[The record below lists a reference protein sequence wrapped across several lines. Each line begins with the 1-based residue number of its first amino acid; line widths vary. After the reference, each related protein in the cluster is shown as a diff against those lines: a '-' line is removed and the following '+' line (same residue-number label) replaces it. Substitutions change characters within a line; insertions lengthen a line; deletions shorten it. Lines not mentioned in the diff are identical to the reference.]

1 MKKPIY
7 ITILG
12 FIRITITEQIS
23 FIKIFGFGIERYSS
37 QGKNHVAFFR
47 D

>member
-23 FIKIFGFGIERYSS
+23 YIKIFNFGIERYSS
-37 QGKNHVAFFR
+37 GGEKHLAFFR